1 MTMVLKR
8 RKRWQMPPLPEE
20 TRKAAARFLP
30 SGDTAL
36 LVEFGDRVDR
46 QLSALVLA
54 LDERLAAA
62 KLHGV
67 VETVPTLRSLTV
79 HYDPAV
85 MTHDGLQARIQTML
99 AGLEG
104 RQAHGR
110 SWTIPVCYDPSVG
123 PDVGDVAKR
132 AGREAKA
139 VVELHASVRYRVYM
153 LGFLPGQPYVG
164 DLPEALHLPRREN
177 PRTAVPPG
185 SVAIATTMTTI
196 YPLESPGGWHLIGR
210 TPVRLFD
217 ASREPPVLLAPAD
230 DASFKPISL
239 AEFERLEASARAGEW
254 KLQPEG
260 ATE

>member
-1 MTMVLKR
+1 
-8 RKRWQMPPLPEE
+8 MPALPEE
-20 TRKAAARFLP
+20 SREAAAKFLN

-54 LDERLAAA
+54 LDERLAAT
-62 KLHGV
+62 KLPGV
-67 VETVPTLRSLTV
+67 VETVPTLRSLTI
-79 HYDPAV
+79 HYDPTVTA
-85 MTHDGLQARIQTML
+85 HDGLRARIQTML

-104 RQAHGR
+104 RQAQGR
-110 SWTIPVCYDPSVG
+110 SWTVPVCYDPAVG
-123 PDVGDVAKR
+123 PDMDDVAKR
-132 AGREAKA
+132 AGRAAKA
-139 VVELHASVRYRVYM
+139 VAELHASGRYRVYM
-153 LGFLPGQPYVG
+153 LGFLPGQPYMG

-185 SVAIATTMTTI
+185 SVAIATTMTTV

-230 DASFKPISL
+230 DVMFKPISL

-254 KLQPEG
+254 RLQPDG
-260 ATE
+260 AAG